1 MNALQYIQNK
11 YSAKKAPA
19 FKAGDQVKVHVK
31 IKEGEK
37 ERVQIFEGVVI
48 KIHRAGG
55 SSSFT
60 VRKMSYGVGVERI
73 FPFQAPVVDKIEV
86 VSSGKVRRA
95 KLYYLRKLFGKKAR
109 ITNLEEAGLG
119 EQGGAVQAGAAEK
132 PSDTAVSAGS

>member
-1 MNALQYIQNK
+1 MNAIQYIQNK
-11 YSAKKAPA
+11 YAVKKSPH

-37 ERVQIFEGVVI
+37 ERIQIFEGVVI

-73 FPFQAPVVDKIEV
+73 FPFQAPVIDKVEV
-86 VSSGKVRRA
+86 VNSGQVRRA
-95 KLYYLRKLFGKKAR
+95 KLYYLRALIGKKAR
-109 ITNLEEAGLG
+109 ITSIEEEAGLAETPG
-119 EQGGAVQAGAAEK
+119 SGKSADAVTPAA
-132 PSDTAVSAGS
+132 S

>member
-1 MNALQYIQNK
+1 MNAIQFIQNK
-11 YSAKKAPA
+11 YGNKKTPA

-37 ERVQIFEGVVI
+37 ERIQIFEGVVI

-73 FPFQAPVVDKIEV
+73 FPFQAPVIDKIEV
-86 VSSGKVRRA
+86 VNSGKVRRA
-95 KLYYLRKLFGKKAR
+95 KLYYLRKLVGKKAR
-109 ITNLEEAGLG
+109 ILTLEDKGGPVEAGVS
-119 EQGGAVQAGAAEK
+119 EKSADQAA
-132 PSDTAVSAGS
+132 SVGS